1 MISTGIGATTV
12 EAVVDI
18 GKVHT
23 MVEIV
28 ATVLM
33 IVDMEAVAV
42 LVVATEAIVGT
53 CTTVGMMVVGPIAAL
68 LEGATKEVEDHEATK
83 MTSSHR
89 TMVAMTADI
98 MAIQVKVST
107 TTEEVAEAT
116 AEITRGTTED
126 IDLST
131 N

>member
-1 MISTGIGATTV
+1 M
-12 EAVVDI
+12 DI

-28 ATVLM
+28 ATVVM

-42 LVVATEAIVGT
+42 LVVAIEAIVGT
-53 CTTVGMMVVGPIAAL
+53 CTTVGMMVVGPIVAL
-68 LEGATKEVEDHEATK
+68 LEGATKEEDHEATK

-89 TMVAMTADI
+89 TMEAMTADI
-98 MAIQVKVST
+98 MAMQVKVST
-107 TTEEVAEAT
+107 TMEEVAEAT

>member
-1 MISTGIGATTV
+1 M
-12 EAVVDI
+12 VDI

-42 LVVATEAIVGT
+42 LVVAIEAIVGT
-53 CTTVGMMVVGPIAAL
+53 CTTVGMMVVGPTVAL
-68 LEGATKEVEDHEATK
+68 LEGATKEEEDQEATK

-89 TMVAMTADI
+89 TMAAMTAGI

-116 AEITRGTTED
+116 AEITKETTED